1 MRKFFLSQIHAR
13 TTAVRATVTESQPCA
28 LFLPCLFIASTP
40 LFTSCDDHKEAALS
54 LAAVP
59 NHNGLHLPAAFDL
72 VLGEAVVTVFVV
84 DTIPVH

>member
-1 MRKFFLSQIHAR
+1 MM
-13 TTAVRATVTESQPCA
+13 
-28 LFLPCLFIASTP
+28 
-40 LFTSCDDHKEAALS
+40 S

-84 DTIPVH
+84 DTIPVHQDGEVGVET